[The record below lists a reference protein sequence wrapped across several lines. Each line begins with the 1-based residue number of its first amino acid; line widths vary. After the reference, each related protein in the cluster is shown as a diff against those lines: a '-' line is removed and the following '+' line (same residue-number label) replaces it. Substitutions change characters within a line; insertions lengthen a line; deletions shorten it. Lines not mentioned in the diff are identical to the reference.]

1 MKNEVKG
8 FLKRN
13 IYFSTA
19 KNINSIFNKEL
30 KKKSIVITLFVLLSV
45 IIDLI
50 GLSLIFPIIMIALD
64 VDVLLSNKYI
74 SFIYDFLNFTSN
86 KKFLLFFVSTIF
98 LFFFFKNLISIYIQ
112 KKQINFG
119 LIVCEWF
126 SLNEFKLLTQ
136 ENFLKIKNMKSTIVE
151 RNVVTIPYFLV
162 NFIIQP
168 FILITT
174 EIIMLILILCTLI
187 IYDWKIVTLLFIS
200 ITPPFIFAY
209 YFSKNKLQYFT
220 RQIINLSPKVNQWI
234 YQSFF
239 GYTDMKIL
247 GREDFLYDKFKTQFK
262 EKNYNFGW
270 QSLYKTIPVKIIEV
284 SIVFLLIIVVMY
296 GFLFVEEKEEFTIF
310 LTIFSVSLFRVI
322 PLANRIIQSVLLLK
336 GYEYIFEIINKI
348 IPPRK
353 LNSSSNLNDTFT
365 SLKLKNIDFKYGNK
379 KIIDKIS
386 FEINKG
392 DCIGLVGESGSGKTT
407 LVNLILGF
415 LTPSNGQVL
424 YNEQEMHNSLQWIN
438 SIGYV
443 QQNVYILDATIKE
456 NILFG
461 SDDDDLKKL
470 DEICKE
476 VNIYDFINGLD
487 NKYETHIGEL
497 GSLISGGQKQ
507 RIGIARALY
516 NRCKILILD
525 ESTNSLDQKNEKEI
539 LSSLRALNDKGLTLI
554 LIAHNKNV
562 LTFCNK
568 IVKLENAKCQ
578 VFSNEEYYKDN
589 D

>member
-1 MKNEVKG
+1 MKNEIKG

-19 KNINSIFNKEL
+19 KNINSIFDREL

-74 SFIYDFLNFTSN
+74 SFIYSLLNFKSN
-86 KKFLLFFVSTIF
+86 KNFLVFFVSTIF
-98 LFFFFKNLISIYIQ
+98 LFFFLKNLVSIYIQ

-119 LIVCEWF
+119 LIVCERF
-126 SLNEFKLLTQ
+126 SLNEFKLLTK

-162 NFIIQP
+162 SFIIQP

-174 EIIMLILILCTLI
+174 EIIMLLIILITLI
-187 IYDWKIVTLLFIS
+187 VYDWKIVTLLFIS

-220 RQIINLSPKVNQWI
+220 RQIINISPKVNQWI

-239 GYTDMKIL
+239 GFVDMKIL
-247 GREDFLYDKFKTQFK
+247 GRENFLFDKFRKRFR

-296 GFLFVEEKEEFTIF
+296 GFFFVEDKGEFTIF

-348 IPPRK
+348 VPSRD
-353 LNSSSNLNDTFT
+353 LNSFSNSNDKFC
-365 SLKLKNIDFKYGNK
+365 SLELKNIDFKYDSI
-379 KIIDKIS
+379 KIIDDIS

-415 LTPSNGQVL
+415 LTPECGKVL
-424 YNEQEMHNSLQWIN
+424 YNEQEIKQSTQWVK

-461 SDDDDLKKL
+461 SQNFDSKKL
-470 DEICKE
+470 DDICKE
-476 VNIYDFINGLD
+476 VNIYEFINSLD
-487 NKYETHIGEL
+487 KKYDTHIGEL

-516 NRCKILILD
+516 NDCEILILD
-525 ESTNSLDQKNEKEI
+525 ESTNSLDQKTEKEI
-539 LSSLRALNDKGLTLI
+539 LSSLSALNDKGLTLI
-554 LIAHNKNV
+554 LIAHNNNV

-568 IVKLENAKCQ
+568 IIKLENAKCH
-578 VFSNEEYYKDN
+578 VLSNEEYFKEN
-589 D
+589 N